1 MRVEEIALRQEIR
14 QMLSEAGINK
24 TVLKQLVKD
33 VIDEEVNKAIKQAI
47 AEMDLDSKICGFV
60 HNRAENICKSAI
72 VSEIG
77 DVVRRRLW
85 SAHVHV
91 DFDKA
96 HMDFD
101 KSDS

>member
-1 MRVEEIALRQEIR
+1 MRVEEIALRQEVR

-24 TVLKQLVKD
+24 AVLKQLVKD
-33 VIDEEVNKAIKQAI
+33 VIHEEVEKAIKQAL
-47 AEMDLDSKICGFV
+47 AERDLDSEIYGFV
-60 HNRAENICKSAI
+60 HNRAESICKSAI

-85 SAHVHV
+85 NAHVHV

-96 HMDFD
+96 HLELD
-101 KSDS
+101 KSDI